1 MFIYTKHSIE
11 KMDALGIEKKE
22 IENIINKG
30 MKWKEEKS
38 DKFHAQMTGIEVIF
52 IKDDK
57 DLFIITVYLTG
68 RLR

>member
-11 KMDALGIEKKE
+11 KMDAFGIEKKE
-22 IENIINKG
+22 IESIIKKG

-38 DKFHAQMTGIEVIF
+38 DKFHAQMAGVEVVF
-52 IKDDK
+52 IKEDK

-68 RLR
+68 RSR